1 MKINYLMLLFTLV
14 YAPCVQAQD
23 VIPPPTPSDQDES
36 AEIAAE
42 EAAQQQAIQAD
53 WKAAAARAGRV
64 RTYRAKV
71 IDQDGKPVPGIT
83 IRYSSLRERSDFF
96 SSGIAWTETKNDI
109 TTNAQGTATFTPAPF
124 RKLDVYTWLQEKDL
138 AQRFRDPYPRPIRP
152 YTKYYEDT
160 DSAPRPPDKDGFNM
174 VFEVYRYRGREPL
187 GELWRSINIPNDGVE
202 RAVSLLCDRSDNKE
216 VVPAA
221 EQRTGP
227 YDFSVTVKRPD
238 VPYWNVAPDEN
249 KISVLGL
256 RERPP
261 YTLIIKCLNGGLY
274 FTSDQYAIEAPTTGY
289 VREVRWTST
298 SPLPEKTDERYSL
311 PPIIFWKRATNP
323 VSYGRLRLEIS
334 WNEMEKSNEVP
345 KPITANIDMKLL
357 FNKQGGRLFERA
369 DVMSRDNEPWITN
382 LTSEQALILGDQAID
397 PAQLPPADSVQV
409 VGP

>member
-1 MKINYLMLLFTLV
+1 MKVNYLMILFSL
-14 YAPCVQAQD
+14 ALALCLQAQD
-23 VIPPPTPSDQDES
+23 VVPTPTLSDQDES
-36 AEIAAE
+36 AAIAAE
-42 EAAQQQAIQAD
+42 EAAQQQAMQAD

-71 IDQDGKPVPGIT
+71 IDQDGKPVTGMKIGI
-83 IRYSSLRERSDFF
+83 SSLTQRSDFF
-96 SSGIAWTETKNDI
+96 SSGIAWD
-109 TTNAQGTATFTPAPF
+109 TTDSEALTDKQGIALFTPAPF
-124 RKLDVYTWLQEKDL
+124 RKLEASPRIREPEFNRLYRKPY
-138 AQRFRDPYPRPIRP
+138 QRTPMPLTR
-152 YTKYYEDT
+152 YYENT

-345 KPITANIDMKLL
+345 KPITANIDIKLL

-369 DVMSRDNEPWITN
+369 DVMNRDNEPWITN
-382 LTSEQALILGDQAID
+382 LTTAQAVILGAQAID